1 LRKLIVLGAWAL
13 AAIPAQPATFEKD
26 VSPLLRKYCYTCHG
40 NGAKSG
46 GVALD
51 SYKSADAVDKDP
63 LTWDTVLTRVRA
75 HEMPPQ
81 TVKLQPSDA
90 ERQAI
95 GKWIE
100 TELARHTMARPALIR
115 RLNRAE
121 YNNTI
126 RDLVGVDFHPAD
138 DFPADNSGFGFDN
151 IGEVL
156 ALPPVLM
163 EKYLAAANTVL
174 DKAIA
179 TEAIPSRVRRSKAN
193 LMEMGFNA
201 DGDRGDGWM
210 PLTALEEDCLA
221 VSMPVA
227 GGDYIIRVQAFGKA
241 RGTSADPII
250 LTGMLDNSVTN
261 EWAITATEQAPGIY
275 EARIGVPEGKHRF
288 VVLNH
293 RIRGGKNELQMRNGR
308 IGAQQTGT
316 IWVKWVE
323 IEGPVAGV
331 TTRYPASSLAA
342 TREAGKLREIATSFK
357 VSKGG
362 EYVLRAEAYAQQ
374 AGTDPARMEF
384 RMDGKPVKTFD
395 VLAPAD
401 MTPIAGQQVFST
413 ELLKAQPRVYEFH
426 VTLPPGERR
435 FSAAFINPLEDPEN
449 KNPNLRDRNL
459 FVNYLEVAALSEP
472 SPIPP
477 MPEPMRRLFTDRS
490 NPRRMV
496 SEFARRAWRRPLQS
510 NEVDGLMTLYTT
522 ARNSGASFE
531 NAIKQPMK
539 AVLVSPYFLFQAA
552 DPSSEFA
559 LASRLSYFLW
569 SSMPDDEL
577 LGLAERGALRPNLDA
592 QVKRMLASPKS
603 HALAE
608 NFAGQWL
615 EIRNLQFLAP
625 DKKMF
630 PDFDEGL
637 RAAMRTETEMF
648 FDSMVHEDRGI
659 LDFLTADYTFV
670 NERLAQYYGLAGVKG
685 AEFRKVSLAGT
696 PRRGVLTQASVLT
709 LTSNPTRTSP
719 VERGKWVLE
728 NLLGTPPPPP
738 PPDVP
743 ALPEG
748 DQRKASTLRQEM
760 EQHRANAVCASC
772 HARMDPIGFGLENFD
787 ATGKYRAEEGGAPI
801 DASGQLNSGEQF
813 TGPAQLAAILAGAK
827 RDLFVRC
834 LTEKLL
840 IYALGRGLEYSDRAA
855 TGQIAT
861 AVQPERYKFSTLIL
875 NVVKSAPFEQRR
887 APAQ

>member
-1 LRKLIVLGAWAL
+1 MRKLIVLGAWAL
-13 AAIPAQPATFEKD
+13 AAIPAQSATFEKD

-100 TELARHTMARPALIR
+100 TELARHTMTRPALIR

-261 EWAITATEQAPGIY
+261 EWSITATEQAPGIY

-331 TTRYPASSLAA
+331 TTRYPESSLAA
-342 TREAGKLREIATSFK
+342 TREGRETAGDWRQLQGPKE
-357 VSKGG
+357 G

-384 RMDGKPVKTFD
+384 RVDGKPVKTFD

-426 VTLPPGERR
+426 VTLPPGT
-435 FSAAFINPLEDPEN
+435 
-449 KNPNLRDRNL
+449 
-459 FVNYLEVAALSEP
+459 
-472 SPIPP
+472 
-477 MPEPMRRLFTDRS
+477 RRLL
-490 NPRRMV
+490 RR
-496 SEFARRAWRRPLQS
+496 
-510 NEVDGLMTLYTT
+510 
-522 ARNSGASFE
+522 
-531 NAIKQPMK
+531 
-539 AVLVSPYFLFQAA
+539 
-552 DPSSEFA
+552 
-559 LASRLSYFLW
+559 
-569 SSMPDDEL
+569 
-577 LGLAERGALRPNLDA
+577 LR
-592 QVKRMLASPKS
+592 
-603 HALAE
+603 
-608 NFAGQWL
+608 
-615 EIRNLQFLAP
+615 
-625 DKKMF
+625 
-630 PDFDEGL
+630 
-637 RAAMRTETEMF
+637 
-648 FDSMVHEDRGI
+648 
-659 LDFLTADYTFV
+659 
-670 NERLAQYYGLAGVKG
+670 
-685 AEFRKVSLAGT
+685 
-696 PRRGVLTQASVLT
+696 
-709 LTSNPTRTSP
+709 
-719 VERGKWVLE
+719 
-728 NLLGTPPPPP
+728 
-738 PPDVP
+738 
-743 ALPEG
+743 
-748 DQRKASTLRQEM
+748 
-760 EQHRANAVCASC
+760 
-772 HARMDPIGFGLENFD
+772 
-787 ATGKYRAEEGGAPI
+787 
-801 DASGQLNSGEQF
+801 
-813 TGPAQLAAILAGAK
+813 
-827 RDLFVRC
+827 
-834 LTEKLL
+834 
-840 IYALGRGLEYSDRAA
+840 
-855 TGQIAT
+855 
-861 AVQPERYKFSTLIL
+861 
-875 NVVKSAPFEQRR
+875 
-887 APAQ
+887 